1 MSHYKDFCILNY
13 DIIGFDL
20 DNTLLRFN
28 INNMV
33 PLYYDLLK
41 KFLVFERNYPEQLLQ
56 LQFNPN
62 FLLKGLI
69 IDANCGNLLK
79 VSEDGTILKAAHGT
93 KFLSDQEIIDI
104 YGLSRTCSN
113 VQTFVKDPLAAWNEP
128 IDKELRALM
137 DYFDIGVSL
146 VFAQTVDVLD
156 RLSSGGD
163 KLQKQH
169 YKIWPDM
176 LDGLMQI
183 YTRENFANGQSGFF
197 EALKSN
203 PDKYLL
209 KTDASVIKLLRELK
223 ACGKSLFLLSGSNI
237 DFANFTASY
246 ALGNDWQDLFDYV
259 ITFAK
264 KPKFFQEQRQFLKV
278 ENLSEISES
287 TISLTEL
294 LTPKTNYTR
303 GNWEQLKKSICEKV
317 LHKNPKHVET
327 LYVGDN
333 ILQDVYAPKVVS
345 SMDCLVVLEEL
356 LENDNNYD
364 FKTII
369 RSPLWG
375 SYFSENGIPTLWSKL
390 IEKYSKLCVSNMD
403 VIAKVPIKDNIHCE
417 NKEGYFPQRPGSLK

>member
-33 PLYYDLLK
+33 PLYYHLLK
-41 KFLVFERNYPEQLLQ
+41 EFLVIERKYPKQLLQ
-56 LQFNPN
+56 LQFDAN

-69 IDANCGNLLK
+69 IDANRGNLLK
-79 VSEDGTILKAAHGT
+79 VSADGTILKATHGT
-93 KFLSDQEIIDI
+93 TFLSDQEIIGI

-146 VFAQTVDVLD
+146 VFAQTVDVID
-156 RLSSGGD
+156 DLSSGGD
-163 KLQKQH
+163 KLQKQD

-176 LDGLMQI
+176 LDGIGQI
-183 YTRENFANGQSGFF
+183 YNRDNFANGKSSFF
-197 EALKSN
+197 EALKCN

-209 KTDASVIKLLRELK
+209 KTDTSVIKLLRQLK
-223 ACGKSLFLLSGSNI
+223 ACGKALFLLSGSNI
-237 DFANFTASY
+237 DFANFTATY
-246 ALGNDWQDLFDYV
+246 ALGTEWQDLFDYV

-264 KPKFFQEQRQFLKV
+264 KPKFFQEQRQFFKV
-278 ENLSEISES
+278 ENLSEIPESE
-287 TISLTEL
+287 ISLTVL
-294 LTPKTNYTR
+294 LTPKTNYSR
-303 GNWEQLKKSICEKV
+303 GNWEQLKESICNKV
-317 LHKNPKHVET
+317 LQKNPKDVET

-345 SMDCLVVLEEL
+345 SINSLVVLEEL

-364 FKTII
+364 FKKII
-369 RSPLWG
+369 HSPLWG

-390 IEKYSKLCVSNMD
+390 IEKYSKLCISNMN
-403 VIAKVPIKDNIHCE
+403 VIAKVSIKDNIHCE